1 LERCQT
7 VPLRIYNS
15 LTRCKEAFVPLVP
28 GEVRMYV
35 CGVTVYDYCH
45 LGHARAYI
53 VWDTVR
59 RYLQTRY
66 RVQYVQNITD
76 IDDKILRR
84 ARERGTTWQAIAQE
98 FTEAY
103 SVDTRHLN
111 IQPADEAP
119 KATEHVGG
127 MIALIAE
134 LIAHGYAYAA
144 GGDVYYAVQRFP
156 NYGRL
161 SGRQLQDMQAG
172 ASGRVDEAEPHKRY
186 PLDFALWKGTKPGEP
201 AWDSPWGPG
210 RPGWHIECSAM
221 VRAVVGDRLDIHAG
235 GADLKFPHHEN
246 EIAQSEAVTGVPLA
260 NYWLHNGFVNIEG
273 EKMSKSLGNFF
284 TIRDLLQR
292 YSAMAVR
299 WFVLQ
304 AHYRQ
309 PIDFTEEGMQAAT
322 KAWQTVNEGLHFAIA
337 FGPQLGWAEEAEPE
351 AGAIARFTEAMDDDF
366 NTAVALAIVF
376 DLAKTLRAAGNGLR
390 RQEPLTN
397 GAELAAVSS
406 ALHRL
411 CEILGLTAEA
421 PPGEI
426 RAVFTETSI
435 GKADLYTERSLSDEA
450 IERHI
455 AERRQAK
462 AAKNY
467 PKADEIRRY
476 LREQGVELA
485 DKAGGVTTWWRI

>member
-1 LERCQT
+1 MTLY
-7 VPLRIYNS
+7 VYNS
-15 LTRCKEAFVPLVP
+15 LTRRKEAFTTLVP

-66 RVQYVQNITD
+66 RVRYVQNITD
-76 IDDKILRR
+76 IDDKIIRR
-84 ARERGTTWQAIAQE
+84 AQERGTTWEAIARE

-103 SVDTRHLN
+103 NLDTQRLN
-111 IQPADEAP
+111 IQPADVSP
-119 KATEHVGG
+119 KATEYVGE
-127 MIALIAE
+127 MIALIE
-134 LIAHGYAYAA
+134 GLIAKGYAYAA

-156 NYGRL
+156 RYGQL

-186 PLDFALWKGTKPGEP
+186 PLDFALWKGAKPGEP

-221 VRAVVGDRLDIHAG
+221 ARSQLGDRLDIHAG

-246 EIAQSEAVTGVPLA
+246 EIAQSEAVTGQPFA
-260 NYWLHNGFVNIEG
+260 RYWLHNGFVNING

-292 YSAMAVR
+292 YAPMAVR

-309 PIDFTEEGMQAAT
+309 PIDFTEEGMEAAT
-322 KAWQTVNEGLHFAIA
+322 KAWQTVNEGLHFAET
-337 FGPQLGWAEEAEPE
+337 FGPQLGWTGEVAPE

-366 NTAVALAIVF
+366 NTALALAIVF
-376 DLAKTLRAAGNGLR
+376 DLAKPLRSAGNALR
-390 RQEPLTN
+390 RQEPIRN
-397 GAELAAVSS
+397 AGELAIA
-406 ALHRL
+406 AQTLHTICGVLGFVREATTDRHTAKPGMDDE
-411 CEILGLTAEA
+411 EIQELI
-421 PPGEI
+421 GE
-426 RAVFTETSI
+426 RQ
-435 GKADLYTERSLSDEA
+435 
-450 IERHI
+450 
-455 AERRQAK
+455 QAK
-462 AAKNY
+462 KAKNY
-467 PKADEIRRY
+467 AKADAIRNH
-476 LREQGVELA
+476 LRERGVELA
-485 DKAGGVTTWWRI
+485 DKAGGVTTWWRV

>member
-1 LERCQT
+1 MTLQ
-7 VPLRIYNS
+7 VYNS
-15 LTRCKEAFVPLVP
+15 LTRRKEAFVPLVP

-66 RVQYVQNITD
+66 RVRYVQNVTD
-76 IDDKILRR
+76 IDDKIIRR
-84 ARERGTTWQAIAQE
+84 ARERGTTWEAIAQE

-103 SVDTRHLN
+103 NRDMARLN
-111 IQPADEAP
+111 ILPADEVP
-119 KATEHVGG
+119 RATAYVGA
-127 MIALIAE
+127 MIALIEA
-134 LIAHGYAYAA
+134 LMAGGYAYES

-161 SGRQLQDMQAG
+161 SGRQLEDMQAG
-172 ASGRVDEAEPHKRY
+172 ASGRVEEAEPHKRY
-186 PLDFALWKGTKPGEP
+186 PLDFALWKGAKPDEP
-201 AWDSPWGPG
+201 AWNSPWGPG

-221 VRAVVGDRLDIHAG
+221 VRAAVGDRLDIHAG

-273 EKMSKSLGNFF
+273 EKMSKSLGNFY
-284 TIRDLLQR
+284 TIRELLER
-292 YSAMAVR
+292 YSPMAVR

-337 FGPQLGWAEEAEPE
+337 FGPQLGWTKEVEPE

-376 DLAKTLRAAGNGLR
+376 DLAKTLRAAGNALR
-390 RQEPLTN
+390 RREPLTN
-397 GAELAAVSS
+397 GAELAPVSS

-411 CEILGLTAEA
+411 CEILGLTAEVSL
-421 PPGEI
+421 GEI
-426 RAVFTETSI
+426 EAI
-435 GKADLYTERSLSDEA
+435 LSDEA

-462 AAKNY
+462 AAKDY
-467 PKADEIRRY
+467 AKADEIRRY
-476 LREQGVELA
+476 LRERGVELA
-485 DKAGGVTTWWRI
+485 DKAGGVTAWWRV